1 MEKFISPYLPIVL
14 YQHIKK
20 LTNKNN
26 KRKLDGL
33 GREEEGIRKR
43 K

>member
-1 MEKFISPYLPIVL
+1 MEKFILPYLPIIL
-14 YQHIKK
+14 HQHIKR
-20 LTNKNN
+20 LTNENN
-26 KRKLDGL
+26 KRKLNGL